1 MIMTPIKMTP
11 LDRKSKI
18 MYEETMFEK
27 GKMFSLRE
35 GDFQVRLIGLS
46 QLSRPPKRSNSFSE
60 GESFPSKKA
69 TIYIKWFVC
78 KDTECSLNIVF
89 LRRFQDICRTLASL
103 GFPSVSVC
111 VYTMAGQTPAL
122 QQSSEK

>member
-89 LRRFQDICRTLASL
+89 LRRF
-103 GFPSVSVC
+103 
-111 VYTMAGQTPAL
+111 
-122 QQSSEK
+122 